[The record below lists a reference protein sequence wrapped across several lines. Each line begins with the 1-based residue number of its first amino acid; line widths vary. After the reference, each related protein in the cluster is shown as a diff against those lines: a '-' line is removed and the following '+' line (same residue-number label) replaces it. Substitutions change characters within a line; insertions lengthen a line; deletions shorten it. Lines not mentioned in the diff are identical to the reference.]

1 MFFVPINLESIGK
14 YKIPKVYLTP
24 IKNKYLKFRFIEP
37 RIMSHNTTHNDEQ
50 IGCNALSMACTV
62 KHGS

>member
-1 MFFVPINLESIGK
+1 MFFVPMNLESIGK

-24 IKNKYLKFRFIEP
+24 IKNKYLTIRFIEL
-37 RIMSHNTTHNDEQ
+37 RIMSHNDEQ
-50 IGCNALSMACTV
+50 IGCNDLSMACTV

>member
-1 MFFVPINLESIGK
+1 MEKVMFFVPMNLESIGK

-24 IKNKYLKFRFIEP
+24 IKNKYLTIRFIEL
-37 RIMSHNTTHNDEQ
+37 RIMSHNDEQ